1 MSVLRPVALQLVP
14 IFVCLFL
21 IPFAVCLSIFA
32 GWMVWKSLSVGWE
45 VPLYLQYGERI
56 VPYAFA
62 AIPSIQA
69 FQPYDVSLHMRLPI
83 SDSNISLGNFMATV
97 TLMTPSNQTLAAASR
112 PALVL
117 PPKPS
122 WLSGSPSA
130 IDLDMTILS
139 SFVAKTS
146 DVLAFVEI
154 GRRDGWR
161 SLGNGQGREVSV
173 LSAKLRGREIPRGTR
188 GLAIR
193 YPLIASTLA
202 ACIFLLILS
211 LVIGTCVLPA
221 TFSTATGEVNSQ
233 HQAKNASKSVSDP
246 PPSLASRSRSHSTPL
261 RKRRFNIT
269 RRLSGNLRTD
279 LPKTQKSSDEV
290 PVPLMPSSGTA
301 TDNIPEVTVRAAS
314 SPAEAVRDKLRRRT
328 LHQRD
333 KSSEDQH

>member
-1 MSVLRPVALQLVP
+1 
-14 IFVCLFL
+14 
-21 IPFAVCLSIFA
+21 
-32 GWMVWKSLSVGWE
+32 
-45 VPLYLQYGERI
+45 
-56 VPYAFA
+56 
-62 AIPSIQA
+62 
-69 FQPYDVSLHMRLPI
+69 
-83 SDSNISLGNFMATV
+83 
-97 TLMTPSNQTLAAASR
+97 
-112 PALVL
+112 
-117 PPKPS
+117 
-122 WLSGSPSA
+122 
-130 IDLDMTILS
+130 MTILS

-188 GLAIR
+188 WACIILSLTMLRLMKTNHSGLAIR

-269 RRLSGNLRTD
+269 RRLSGNLRTVSFIYLERFQLKCLIWILWRICQRPRRALTRSQSRWR
-279 LPKTQKSSDEV
+279 LPLGLRQTIYLKSLYVQRALLQRRWET
-290 PVPLMPSSGTA
+290 SSGDGLCISVINLVKTNIDPVLR
-301 TDNIPEVTVRAAS
+301 TDKFPSTVKSLLCLTVPFRA
-314 SPAEAVRDKLRRRT
+314 PYKPLFPWV
-328 LHQRD
+328 
-333 KSSEDQH
+333 